1 MAKNQP
7 AKQPVQTVQAD
18 PVSSEELVSGELAG
32 DSASQVASDTP
43 AIDPEALAT
52 AGAATVTPIAPIE
65 VVSAFVLCAGSFDG
79 VTSYPAGRVIEGVPV
94 GLAEANTHW
103 LDVAP
108 SAVDA
113 AKENGA
119 QVVEY
124 QD

>member
-1 MAKNQP
+1 MATK
-7 AKQPVQTVQAD
+7 KQ
-18 PVSSEELVSGELAG
+18 
-32 DSASQVASDTP
+32 DT
-43 AIDPEALAT
+43 T
-52 AGAATVTPIAPIE
+52 
-65 VVSAFVLCAGSFDG
+65 VSAFVLCAGSFDG